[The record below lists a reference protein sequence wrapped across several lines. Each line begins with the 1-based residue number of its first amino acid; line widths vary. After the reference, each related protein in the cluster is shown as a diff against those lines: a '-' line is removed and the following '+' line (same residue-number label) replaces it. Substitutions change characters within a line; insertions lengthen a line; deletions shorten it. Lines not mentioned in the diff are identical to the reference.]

1 MGGDSQ
7 STAGGS
13 ATPSDTV
20 TLLLQAAGNAP
31 QLKKK
36 RWAVQRSKTVAGVVN
51 FLRDYISCAPNESL
65 FLYVNQCF
73 APSLDTKIGTI
84 YDCYS
89 AEGKL
94 VLHFC
99 KTQAWG

>member
-1 MGGDSQ
+1 M
-7 STAGGS
+7 
-13 ATPSDTV
+13 SDTEAKTDSV
-20 TLLLQAAGNAP
+20 TVLLQAAGSAP

-36 RWAVQRSKTVAGVVN
+36 RWKVGRSKTMAWVVS
-51 FLRDYISCAPNESL
+51 FLRGYIACAPNESL
-65 FLYVNQCF
+65 FIYVNQCF
-73 APSLDTKIGTI
+73 APSLDTEIGTL

-99 KTQAWG
+99 KAQAWG